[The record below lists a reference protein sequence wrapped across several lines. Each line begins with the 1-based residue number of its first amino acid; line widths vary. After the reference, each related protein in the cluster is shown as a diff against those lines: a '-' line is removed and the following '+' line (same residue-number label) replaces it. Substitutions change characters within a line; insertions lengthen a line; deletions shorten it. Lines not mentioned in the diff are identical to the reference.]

1 MRKGFEIIYAKK
13 QRRIK
18 RLKEKLKMDL
28 VLPRDDERSVQGN
41 KTENVSL
48 GKEKKSEEEAVRHDK
63 DTRDTTYKEQN
74 TVQGATHP
82 V

>member
-18 RLKEKLKMDL
+18 TLKEKLKMDL
-28 VLPRDDERSVQGN
+28 VSPRDERSVQGN

-48 GKEKKSEEEAVRHDK
+48 GKEKSPR
-63 DTRDTTYKEQN
+63 RRR
-74 TVQGATHP
+74 
-82 V
+82 